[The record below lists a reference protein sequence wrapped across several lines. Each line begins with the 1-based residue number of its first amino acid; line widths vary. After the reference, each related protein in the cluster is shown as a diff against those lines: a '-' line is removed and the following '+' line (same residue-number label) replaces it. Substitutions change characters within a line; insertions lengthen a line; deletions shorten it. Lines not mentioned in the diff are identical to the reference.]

1 MAISRQESKAIAI
14 LKTSLVFFVIYGHMN
29 ADTVSLA
36 VADFPL
42 LSFRGLS
49 NVLIIAIIY
58 TFGLA
63 SIPVY
68 FLLSGYL
75 FWVGIEGWNWKA
87 FSGKLK
93 SRSQTLLLP
102 YILWN
107 VISISSFILYII
119 YQIARGTATWT
130 DVADYWNSVGI
141 RGFWD
146 INTWGAYK
154 TNWLG
159 MSIPNSA
166 PMDLPFWFI
175 RDLMVVTLFAPALYW
190 LFKKTKIWGL
200 LILLFCFVSKI
211 WPQIHGFS
219 IDSFFCFGLGLY
231 LAMNG
236 KTLVGFAEKI
246 RIPALLYTLA
256 TGAIVIYYNSVRT
269 VEGHF
274 FFPFFA
280 LGCIWVYLYLAFLL
294 VRKWDISLPNWLGK
308 SCFFIYALHA
318 CPLPR
323 IGTII
328 SKVNSITFPV
338 FAKIHAPWIVYYII
352 SPLIVFA
359 VCLIIIYIV
368 EWCAPR
374 LCRALSGNRLQ
385 KAPANKA

>member
-190 LFKKTKIWGL
+190 LFKKTKI
-200 LILLFCFVSKI
+200 
-211 WPQIHGFS
+211 
-219 IDSFFCFGLGLY
+219 Y
-231 LAMNG
+231 
-236 KTLVGFAEKI
+236 
-246 RIPALLYTLA
+246 
-256 TGAIVIYYNSVRT
+256 
-269 VEGHF
+269 
-274 FFPFFA
+274 
-280 LGCIWVYLYLAFLL
+280 
-294 VRKWDISLPNWLGK
+294 
-308 SCFFIYALHA
+308 
-318 CPLPR
+318 
-323 IGTII
+323 
-328 SKVNSITFPV
+328 
-338 FAKIHAPWIVYYII
+338 
-352 SPLIVFA
+352 
-359 VCLIIIYIV
+359 
-368 EWCAPR
+368 
-374 LCRALSGNRLQ
+374 
-385 KAPANKA
+385 